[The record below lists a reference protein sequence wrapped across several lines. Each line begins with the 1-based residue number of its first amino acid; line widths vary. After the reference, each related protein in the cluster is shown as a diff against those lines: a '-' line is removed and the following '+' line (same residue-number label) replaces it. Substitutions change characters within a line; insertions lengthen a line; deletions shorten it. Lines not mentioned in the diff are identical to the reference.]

1 MGGNPPRYTSQDG
14 REGSL
19 SLAKIEGP
27 CPDKAGQEEELAC
40 TSAFFPSPL
49 ILGKNTGFLRFWKW
63 LLLIKPFVYVV
74 LGVNSSFEGCYIKAG
89 IKGLTWL

>member
-1 MGGNPPRYTSQDG
+1 MGGNPPRHTSQDG
-14 REGSL
+14 RERSL

-27 CPDKAGQEEELAC
+27 CPNKAGQEEEELAC

-49 ILGKNTGFLRFWKW
+49 VSGKNTGFLRFWEW

-74 LGVNSSFEGCYIKAG
+74 LGVNSSLKAAILKQG
-89 IKGLTWL
+89 